1 MNKVEKVAKRKAVN
15 LTADAELVEDAKAMG
30 LNLSQLFQDSLKKAV
45 SEERKRQWVE
55 ENREAID
62 EYNERIDR
70 EGTFAM
76 QFWGR

>member
-1 MNKVEKVAKRKAVN
+1 MNRVGKISKRKAVN
-15 LTADAELVEDAKAMG
+15 LTADVELIEAAKSMG
-30 LNLSQLFQDSLKKAV
+30 MNLSQVFEESLKHAV

-62 EYNERIDR
+62 EYNARIDR

-76 QFWGR
+76 KFWGR

>member
-1 MNKVEKVAKRKAVN
+1 MNKVEKIAKRKAVN

-30 LNLSQLFQDSLKKAV
+30 LNLSQLFQESLKKAV

-70 EGTFAM
+70 EGTFSM

>member
-1 MNKVEKVAKRKAVN
+1 MNRFGKISKRKAVN
-15 LTADAELVEDAKAMG
+15 LSADAALVEDARSMG
-30 LNLSQLFQDSLKKAV
+30 MNLSLVFEASLKRAV

-62 EYNERIDR
+62 EYNARIDQ

-76 QFWGR
+76 KFWGR